1 MVRVTVLHGVW
12 DVRQAE
18 NACLCAKACWQQL
31 REGQKMGAF
40 KQVVGTVVVN
50 HIQSSS
56 QALISLPS
64 VRLGV

>member
-1 MVRVTVLHGVW
+1 MVKVTVLHGVW
-12 DVRQAE
+12 DVPQAE

-40 KQVVGTVVVN
+40 QAGSLHVVN
-50 HIQSSS
+50 HLQSSS

-64 VRLGV
+64 VSKLG